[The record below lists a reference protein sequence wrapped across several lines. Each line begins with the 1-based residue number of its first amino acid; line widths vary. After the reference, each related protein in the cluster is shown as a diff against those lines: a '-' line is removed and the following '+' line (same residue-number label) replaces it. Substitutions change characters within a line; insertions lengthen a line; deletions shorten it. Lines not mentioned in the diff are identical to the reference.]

1 VQEGEGMVKHSNWIR
16 RMEHTVLRITS
27 FVFSVVSAHAIEWFF
42 SALNHVDRLQPAVT
56 WGIALGFGV
65 LGYFVSRG
73 LAHRLLNKEPVRA
86 YIFICGVFE
95 LVEVVCNYAMAAVA
109 VQWITWLG
117 LVPSVQRSILTFLT
131 YVVLSIIPLV
141 TVMLA
146 WVDMDLER
154 AKQGYEVRGFGGR
167 QATPPVYAPPAPS
180 WSGAARPATR
190 TYGAGSQR
198 VAGEPKAAAA
208 PVSSLYSAASAP
220 VPTYQQGYTGAP
232 VTPMSAMPPL
242 PSNRTVMGVPT
253 TALPQGAAAPASAMS
268 LPVMAASASEADAF
282 SDPPAAGWWNRVV
295 GALPFGGRGASQAS
309 SRN

>member
-1 VQEGEGMVKHSNWIR
+1 MKHSNWIR
-16 RMEHTVLRITS
+16 RMEHMVLRITS

-131 YVVLSIIPLV
+131 YLVLSIIPVV

-154 AKQGYEVRGFGGR
+154 AKQGYEVHGFGFGGR
-167 QATPPVYAPPAPS
+167 QAGAAPVYTPPAGS
-180 WSGAARPATR
+180 WSGAGRPAAR

-198 VAGEPKAAAA
+198 LAGEPKAAAA
-208 PVSSLYSAASAP
+208 PVSSLQAAVSAP
-220 VPTYQQGYTGAP
+220 VPTYQQGYAGASMP
-232 VTPMSAMPPL
+232 VMPPF
-242 PSNRTVMGVPT
+242 PVNRATSSVPT
-253 TALPQGAAAPASAMS
+253 TALPQGASAPASAMPV
-268 LPVMAASASEADAF
+268 PVMAASASEAGSF
-282 SDPPAAGWWNRVV
+282 SDPPASGWWNR
-295 GALPFGGRGASQAS
+295 LPFVGRGVAQANSQP
-309 SRN
+309 